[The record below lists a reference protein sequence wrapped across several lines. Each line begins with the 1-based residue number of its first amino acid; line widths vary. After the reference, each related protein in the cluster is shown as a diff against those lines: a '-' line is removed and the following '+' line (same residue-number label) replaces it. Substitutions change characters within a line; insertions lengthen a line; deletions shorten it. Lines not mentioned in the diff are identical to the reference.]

1 MFKTVLIWNCR
12 INTDTLYIHRLLLA
26 HSKKK
31 RGCWTAQQFSCS
43 SLDYRISPRV
53 NRNNHGNYCSD
64 PLATKCLFVWST
76 GYSKGCLKTNC
87 LPELHFRER
96 GNEFYKPAAAFLAH
110 GNSFI
115 TEVLSHFF
123 FQQSLLSKQKKTILR
138 QCRELVR

>member
-1 MFKTVLIWNCR
+1 ML
-12 INTDTLYIHRLLLA
+12 
-26 HSKKK
+26 
-31 RGCWTAQQFSCS
+31 TAQQFSCS

-53 NRNNHGNYCSD
+53 NRNNYGNYCSD

-76 GYSKGCLKTNC
+76 GYSKDCLKMNC

-138 QCRELVR
+138 